1 MHDIH
6 AGMLET
12 SGNTTSFIHF
22 LYKLFSSR
30 KLLEFKC

>member
-1 MHDIH
+1 MHDIR

-12 SGNTTSFIHF
+12 NRNTTSFIHF
-22 LYKLFSSR
+22 LYKWFSSR